1 MRVDESRHGDEAGAV
16 QFTFSPVRPPD
27 TGDAVA
33 ADGDVAPLHLPRDQ
47 IEDGDVSNHQRGG
60 LPPLRLFDQLR
71 QIVSLR
77 SHDRFIPPENSKKV
91 SPGYNITHPPPIQLA
106 TDLRNRRSAT
116 KK

>member
-60 LPPLRLFDQLR
+60 LPPLRLFDPQKEQPILLSAGAG
-71 QIVSLR
+71 I
-77 SHDRFIPPENSKKV
+77 RFV
-91 SPGYNITHPPPIQLA
+91 PIDEETFRKMEEKEGEKA
-106 TDLRNRRSAT
+106 
-116 KK
+116 